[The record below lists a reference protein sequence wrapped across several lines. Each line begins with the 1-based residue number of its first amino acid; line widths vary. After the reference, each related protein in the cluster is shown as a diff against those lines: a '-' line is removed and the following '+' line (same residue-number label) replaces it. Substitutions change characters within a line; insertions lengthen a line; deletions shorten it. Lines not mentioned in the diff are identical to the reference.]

1 MTAPAAEPVVI
12 TGQRAALS
20 RLLAFVL
27 ILTGIYAGAAR
38 AEERRSLRNQLVRV
52 VTISTD
58 RLEGKGGVLEG
69 TMERL
74 NQAASFQPDIAC
86 LPEIFTRSTAEA
98 VPGPITARLGEWAR
112 KHSCYVIAG
121 LNTLSGGRTYNSAV
135 LLDRRGKI
143 VGQFNKI
150 HPTEKELDQ
159 GVAPGSPDP
168 PVFETDFGKI
178 GIQICFDVN
187 WWDNWKR
194 LKEKGAQIVFFPAAY
209 PAAQQ
214 LSAIALMNEFFV
226 VSSTGAR
233 PSRIY
238 DITGRILSAS
248 DLYQEWASAVLP
260 LGRRLYEVDFH
271 VQKMRA
277 IQEKYGSKVD
287 VHWYHDDDW
296 FTLAS
301 LDPDLTV
308 DDINKEFGLT
318 PLRDYRVRA
327 AKAVESARSK
337 DATH

>member
-1 MTAPAAEPVVI
+1 MRRIFP
-12 TGQRAALS
+12 
-20 RLLAFVL
+20 L
-27 ILTGIYAGAAR
+27 ILAVIYAASTS
-38 AEERRSLRNQLVRV
+38 AEERRPARNQLVRV

-58 RLEGKGGVLEG
+58 RLEGKGGILEG
-69 TMERL
+69 AMERL

-86 LPEIFTRSTAEA
+86 LPEIFTHSAAEPA
-98 VPGPITARLGEWAR
+98 PGPTTTRLGEWAR

-135 LLDRRGKI
+135 LLDRRGQL
-143 VGQFNKI
+143 VGQFDKI

-159 GVAPGSPDP
+159 GIAPGAPDP

-226 VSSTGAR
+226 VSSTWAR

-248 DLYQEWASAVLP
+248 DLYQEWAGAVLP

-271 VQKMRA
+271 VQKVRS

-301 LDPDLTV
+301 LDPHLTV

-318 PLRDYRVRA
+318 PLRDYRIRA
-327 AKAVESARSK
+327 AKAVESFRSK
-337 DATH
+337 ATTGR